1 MTNVALTDDFLEAA
15 TELRYVES
23 EIAKLEA
30 QKKRCKEILAK
41 HLKAGDIGTDE
52 QGQPLVRAQQGA
64 RRFKAELAVANLP
77 EAVLATIMVTAPDGK
92 RAKDV
97 LAPALY
103 DMCCQSDQPSIR
115 VA

>member
-1 MTNVALTDDFLEAA
+1 MTDVTLTDDFLEAA
-15 TELRYVES
+15 IELRYVTS

-30 QKKRCKEILAK
+30 QAKRCKEILAK
-41 HLKAGDIGTDE
+41 HLTAGEIGVDSN
-52 QGQPLVRAQQGA
+52 GQPLVRAQQGA
-64 RRFKAELAVANLP
+64 RRFKPELAVANLP
-77 EAVLATIMVTAPDGK
+77 AAVLATIMVTAPDGK

-103 DMCCQSDQPSIR
+103 DVCCQSDTTSIR